1 MQGLV
6 RVALAWRWVGLEW
19 QWMSWFFV
27 LSSPGTPQT
36 SHYKTE
42 RTRGEEGTGQAGW
55 PFLSREAPEVG
66 REGGPLPSQDMIS
79 EGTAWSSQEASFL
92 RWVLSQK

>member
-6 RVALAWRWVGLEW
+6 RVALAWWWVVLEW

-42 RTRGEEGTGQAGW
+42 STRGEEGTGQAGGL
-55 PFLSREAPEVG
+55 F
-66 REGGPLPSQDMIS
+66 
-79 EGTAWSSQEASFL
+79 
-92 RWVLSQK
+92 